1 MLKAIAVSKMK
12 KEERVLMCDKGGEGL
27 GRRRFQRAAEM
38 KNREIRLVLRQP
50 DSLSRKR
57 LSG

>member
-27 GRRRFQRAAEM
+27 ADAVSKELL
-38 KNREIRLVLRQP
+38 K
-50 DSLSRKR
+50 
-57 LSG
+57 